1 MAATKKNV
9 TVNKEEPKSAAKATV
24 KAAEPKVEAP
34 KVEEVKVE
42 APKTEE
48 VKAEVKPAAEKKPAA
63 KTAAKKPAAKK
74 AAEKKPAEKRPVGRP
89 AGSKSVSKKEV
100 KSEITLQFSGKS
112 FSQEELIKIAKD
124 VWQYDLQQ
132 KAADL
137 TSIELYVKPEENV
150 AYYVMNK
157 EFTGS
162 FYL

>member
-1 MAATKKNV
+1 MAATKKNA
-9 TVNKEEPKSAAKATV
+9 TVSKEEPKPAAKATV
-24 KAAEPKVEAP
+24 KKTSVKTQAP
-34 KVEEVKVE
+34 KAE

-48 VKAEVKPAAEKKPAA
+48 AIAQAPKAEKVKTELKPAAEKKPAV
-63 KTAAKKPAAKK
+63 KTAAAKPAAKRT
-74 AAEKKPAEKRPVGRP
+74 A
-89 AGSKSVSKKEV
+89 SKKEV
-100 KSEITLQFSGKS
+100 NTEITLQFSGKS
-112 FSQEELIKIAKD
+112 FSQGELIKIAKD

-132 KAADL
+132 KEADL

>member
-1 MAATKKNV
+1 MAATKKSV
-9 TVNKEEPKSAAKATV
+9 TVNQEESKSVAKATV
-24 KAAEPKVEAP
+24 KKVPVKAEVPKA
-34 KVEEVKVE
+34 EEVKVE
-42 APKTEE
+42 APKAETPKAEK
-48 VKAEVKPAAEKKPAA
+48 VKAEVNPAAVKKTAA
-63 KTAAKKPAAKK
+63 ETAAKKPAEKKAAVKPAAKK
-74 AAEKKPAEKRPVGRP
+74 ADT
-89 AGSKSVSKKEV
+89 KKEV

-124 VWQYDLQQ
+124 VWQYDLQR